1 MTFIDRQIEKALDS
15 EEIMETLSRGY
26 LEIFT
31 STECKRL
38 FESEL
43 DVGLCSL
50 DVRKIRDG
58 LLAL

>member
-50 DVRKIRDG
+50 DVR
-58 LLAL
+58 